1 MSEFCGQLFVS
12 SSHLITVCNWLWGLI
27 MFLKTLNKLLWIYN
41 KTELKTNCF
50 LWLFL
55 CLISVGKIW
64 SNWMSAVRVVA
75 PQSTIEQLSYGMFV
89 YTGRTQ
95 TAWATEIEIKSDPTY
110 TYSNSSHLV
119 WYSSVAYCAS
129 RSPFANENKKRKTTA
144 QKTICIFFSF
154 GWLTLPSYW
163 IHY

>member
-1 MSEFCGQLFVS
+1 MNIQQNRTENELFS
-12 SSHLITVCNWLWGLI
+12 MT
-27 MFLKTLNKLLWIYN
+27 
-41 KTELKTNCF
+41 
-50 LWLFL
+50 FL

>member
-1 MSEFCGQLFVS
+1 M
-12 SSHLITVCNWLWGLI
+12 
-27 MFLKTLNKLLWIYN
+27 
-41 KTELKTNCF
+41 
-50 LWLFL
+50 
-55 CLISVGKIW
+55 ISVGWIW

-119 WYSSVAYCAS
+119 WYSSVAYRAS

-144 QKTICIFFSF
+144 HKTICIFFLHF
-154 GWLTLPSYW
+154 DDWLFPHIEFIINSQLRFKRMFTLVIYNVWLCVVIFCLCLSYHVS
-163 IHY
+163 ITLL